1 MSTVSSGTRAFV
13 AVVEIEL
20 HFSDVASLKGRRR
33 ELAPIKAHLRNRLH
47 ASVAEVGGQDTWQR
61 ATLVA
66 SMVAG
71 SPGPLEEQIDALEGW
86 LAERCPDGMSVRWD
100 IRSLADLE
108 G

>member
-1 MSTVSSGTRAFV
+1 M
-13 AVVEIEL
+13 AVVEIDL
-20 HFSDVASLKGRRR
+20 HFSDVASLKGRRH

-47 ASVAEVGGQDTWQR
+47 ASVAEVGGQDSWQR

-66 SMVAG
+66 SLVAG
-71 SPGPLEEQIDALEGW
+71 SPGALEEQLDGLEHW
-86 LAERCPDGMSVRWD
+86 LGEHCPDGMRVRWD